1 MSDIKIIY
9 HGSTDIVKVPVFGY
23 GKKNNDYGAGFYCTE
38 DNIAGSLWSVN
49 KEEDG
54 YNNKYEIDAE
64 GLKILHLDKD
74 DILLWMAILL
84 NNRVPNNLDDDIE
97 FIRKKFIKKYLK
109 VDVKDYDVITGYRAD
124 DSYFQI
130 AESFLSNQLALE
142 VLADALQLGK
152 LGKQV
157 VLISS
162 KAFDEINYVSSDL
175 CSANEL
181 YDDYIMNDKTARLYF
196 RQLLQESFN
205 NGKTFVRAL
214 LGGR

>member
-1 MSDIKIIY
+1 MGDIKTVY
-9 HGSTDIVKVPVFGY
+9 HGSTDIVKVPVY
-23 GKKNNDYGAGFYCTE
+23 GHGKINNDYGIGFYCTE
-38 DNIAGSLWSVN
+38 DNSAGNLWSVN
-49 KEEDG
+49 RGEDG
-54 YNNKYEIDAE
+54 YNNKYEINTE
-64 GLKILHLDKD
+64 GLNILNLDKD

-84 NNRVPNNLDDDIE
+84 NNRIPSNLDDDIE

-109 VDVKDYDVITGYRAD
+109 VDVKDYDIIIGYRAD

-142 VLADALQLGK
+142 VLADALYLGK
-152 LGKQV
+152 LGRQF

-162 KAFDEINYVSSDL
+162 IAFDEIKYICSEL

-181 YDDYIMNDKTARLYF
+181 YDDYLMNDKTARLYF

-205 NGKTFVRAL
+205 NGKTFVRDL

>member
-1 MSDIKIIY
+1 MSDIKTVY
-9 HGSTDIVKVPVFGY
+9 HGSTDIVKVPVHGH
-23 GKKNNDYGAGFYCTE
+23 GKINNDYGVGFYCTD
-38 DNIAGSLWSVN
+38 DNRAGSLWSVN
-49 KEEDG
+49 KGEDG
-54 YNNKYEIDAE
+54 YNNKYEIDTE
-64 GLKILHLDKD
+64 GLKILNLDKE

-84 NNRVPNNLDDDIE
+84 NNRIPNNLDDDIE

-109 VDVKDYDVITGYRAD
+109 VDVKDYDIITGYRAD

-142 VLADALQLGK
+142 VLADSLHLGK
-152 LGKQV
+152 LGRQF

-162 KAFDEINYVSSDL
+162 IAFDEIKYVCSDL

-181 YDDYIMNDKTARLYF
+181 YDDYLLNDKTARLYF

-205 NGKTFVRAL
+205 NGKTFVRDL

>member
-1 MSDIKIIY
+1 MGNVKTVY
-9 HGSTDIVKVPVFGY
+9 HGSTNIVKAPVYRY
-23 GKKNNDYGAGFYCTE
+23 GKINNDYGIGFYCTE
-38 DNIAGSLWSVN
+38 DNRAGSLWSVN
-49 KEEDG
+49 NGEDG
-54 YNNKYEIDAE
+54 YNNKYEIDTD
-64 GLKILHLDKD
+64 GLKILNLDKD

-84 NNRVPNNLDDDIE
+84 NNRIPSNLDDDVE

-109 VDVKDYDVITGYRAD
+109 VDVNDYDIITGYRAD

-142 VLADALQLGK
+142 VLEDALHLGR
-152 LGKQV
+152 LGRQF
-157 VLISS
+157 VLISTT
-162 KAFDEINYVSSDL
+162 AFDRIKYVCSDL

-181 YDDYIMNDKTARLYF
+181 YDKYLLNDKTARLYF

-205 NGKTFVRAL
+205 NGKTFVRDL

>member
-1 MSDIKIIY
+1 MSDIKTVY
-9 HGSTDIVKVPVFGY
+9 HGSIDIVKVPVY
-23 GKKNNDYGAGFYCTE
+23 GNGKMNNDYGVGFYCTE
-38 DNIAGSLWSVN
+38 DNSAGSLWSVN
-49 KEEDG
+49 KGEDG
-54 YNNKYEIDAE
+54 YNNKYEIDIE
-64 GLKILHLDKD
+64 ELKVLNLDKD

-84 NNRVPNNLDDDIE
+84 NNRIPNDLDDDIE

-109 VDVKDYDVITGYRAD
+109 VDVKDYDIITGYRAD

-142 VLADALQLGK
+142 VLSDALHLGK
-152 LGKQV
+152 LGRQF

-162 KAFDEINYVSSDL
+162 VAFDRIKYVCSDL
-175 CSANEL
+175 CNANEL
-181 YDDYIMNDKTARLYF
+181 YEDYLFNDKTARLYF

-205 NGKTFVRAL
+205 NGKTFVRGL